1 MKLYCLE
8 DLVAVGTLLGAL
20 ADEGD
25 HDELLGC
32 ASFDDEELVDGVDAV
47 CEVAAAVV
55 VEYIAVA
62 AAVCVVLDGAA
73 VVEDDGVAE
82 AISRRNGPG

>member
-47 CEVAAAVV
+47 C
-55 VEYIAVA
+55 
-62 AAVCVVLDGAA
+62 
-73 VVEDDGVAE
+73 
-82 AISRRNGPG
+82 